1 MRLFHLLWLFV
12 LWLNL
17 NKSFQQNEVICSN
30 PRDNLVYYW
39 YDNWRQPTK
48 LDETVRYTC
57 RSGYRSTDG
66 ATRATCTREGW
77 RPNPLC
83 QEITCS
89 RLEIANAILNDDRQ
103 IYKNYEKVNYVCE
116 KGYRGSPNRTCGE
129 NGWRGDSQC
138 TALKCKLPST
148 PLGTR
153 YEPPYRNVF
162 SPGDTIRVICG
173 EKYGISNHRDPSAV
187 TTCDDDGEWT
197 LRPICLEVICSN
209 PRDNLLYYWYDN
221 WRQPTKL
228 DETVRYTCRS
238 GYRSTDGA
246 TRATCTREGWR
257 PNPLC
262 QEITCSRLEIANA
275 ILNDD
280 RQIYKNYE
288 KVNYV
293 CEKGYR
299 GSPTRTCGEN
309 GWTGDSQC
317 TALKC
322 KLPSTPLGT
331 RYEPPYRNVFSPG
344 DTIRVICGEKYG
356 ISNHR
361 DPSAVTTCDDDGE
374 WTLRPVCLEVICSN
388 PRDNLVYYWYD
399 NWRQPTKLDE
409 TVRYTCRSGYRST
422 DGATRATCTREGWRP
437 NPLCQEI
444 TCSRLEIANAILNDD
459 RQIYKNY
466 EKVNYVCEK
475 GYRGS
480 PTRTCGENGWR
491 GDSQCT
497 DEKKCGEI
505 PVIPNSEVPLQD
517 NDYRDGERFQ
527 IKCKEGY
534 HAQDFLTCHNGTWRS
549 NEPLETICAQLVD
562 CGTPPVLADG
572 DLKYTMKSK
581 YSYNE
586 TVEYTCQ
593 EYYTMEGEPYRTCL
607 NGEWTGHM
615 RCLKPCV
622 LNEDDIRQHNITLK
636 SGDKKY
642 LSHDE
647 MIEFKCARG
656 IPAGAVAMRQRCNG
670 GVILLPTC
678 Q

>member
-17 NKSFQQNEVICSN
+17 NKSFQQNGSHLYWTLWVLPPPITEVICSN

-437 NPLCQEI
+437 NPLCQE
-444 TCSRLEIANAILNDD
+444 
-459 RQIYKNY
+459 
-466 EKVNYVCEK
+466 
-475 GYRGS
+475 
-480 PTRTCGENGWR
+480 
-491 GDSQCT
+491 
-497 DEKKCGEI
+497 
-505 PVIPNSEVPLQD
+505 
-517 NDYRDGERFQ
+517 
-527 IKCKEGY
+527 
-534 HAQDFLTCHNGTWRS
+534 
-549 NEPLETICAQLVD
+549 LVD